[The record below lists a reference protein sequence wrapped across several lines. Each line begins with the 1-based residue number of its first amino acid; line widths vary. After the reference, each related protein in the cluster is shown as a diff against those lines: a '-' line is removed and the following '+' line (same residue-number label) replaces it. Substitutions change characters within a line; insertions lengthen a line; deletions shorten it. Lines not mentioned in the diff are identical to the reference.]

1 MNIRIVTAVC
11 SAILSLAAVSCRTD
25 QTLSVNPVSL
35 EFPKAGKSF
44 KVAVS
49 SNVAWEVTCPEWIT
63 CSPSSGTGNAEVT
76 VTAAQN
82 SELDRTATLM
92 FTGQGLTATLDVV
105 QSGVDFALSST
116 EFSFDES
123 GAPATMTVY
132 SKYAWD
138 IDNKEVPWCVASPSS
153 GDAGETEVTLT
164 PARFTDRT
172 PRNTAFLQVNFN
184 GSFRFI
190 TVSQT
195 MPNSAPEAAV
205 LTFPESSATNIPTNV
220 TFKWNVPADP
230 DGDVLTYTL
239 MISSNGGTTWQTM
252 ESESNSTKFSS
263 YLKKNT
269 EYMWKVEASDPF
281 GGKSVSDIRYFTTG
295 TAGGYVD
302 GEVRLI
308 MEECAGA
315 PQPVHL
321 IFTGDGFIEEDY
333 NDGGAFDQA
342 LETAVNAFFSLEPY
356 ASYKDYFRVS
366 AVAAYSQERGAT
378 VKSNMTGCK
387 AQTRNTVFSSTL
399 DGGNS
404 TGIGCN
410 YDRVFSYALKVPGV
424 TDAELDNTT
433 VFVLI
438 NLDVYAGTCMMMATG
453 RSVSMCPTGSSFG
466 KVVTHEGGGH
476 GFGRLLDEYRYYN
489 ESLPVDNQNLI
500 NSWRASDP
508 YFGYNI
514 SLTGDRE
521 LVHWKHYFDMA
532 GYEAV
537 GMYEGAYLYY
547 MGAWR
552 PEYISCMEDNRPYYN
567 APSREAIVRRIMKA
581 SGSTFDYDDFL
592 AKDARALSSGAVM
605 AAQAPVVPYDFVPL
619 APPVLIDNR

>member
-35 EFPKAGKSF
+35 EFSKAGKSF

-49 SNVAWEVTCPEWIT
+49 SNVAWEVTSPEWLT

-82 SELDRTATLM
+82 TGLDRTATLM
-92 FTGQGLTATLDVV
+92 FSGQGLTAAVDVV
-105 QSGVDFALSST
+105 QSGVDFSLSST

-132 SKYAWD
+132 SKYSWE
-138 IDNKEVPWCVASPSS
+138 IDNKEVPWCIASPSS
-153 GDAGETEVTLT
+153 GEAGETEVTLT

-195 MPNSAPEAAV
+195 MPNSAPDAPV
-205 LTFPESSATNIPTNV
+205 LTFPESSATGIPTNV

-239 MISSNGGTTWQTM
+239 MISSNGGASWQTV
-252 ESESNSTKFSS
+252 ESKSNSTKFSS
-263 YLKKNT
+263 YLDKNT
-269 EYMWKVEASDPF
+269 EYMWKVEAMDPF
-281 GGKSVSDIRYFTTG
+281 GGKAVSSVRYFTTG

-308 MEECAGA
+308 KEECAGA

-333 NDGGAFDQA
+333 QDGGAFDQA
-342 LETAVNAFFSLEPY
+342 LETAVNAFFGLEPY

-387 AQTRNTVFSSTL
+387 AQTKNTKFSSTL
-399 DGGNS
+399 EGGNS
-404 TGIGCN
+404 TGISCD
-410 YDRVFSYALKVPGV
+410 YDRVFSYARKVDGV
-424 TDAELDNTT
+424 TEADLDNTT
-433 VFVLI
+433 VFVII
-438 NLDVYAGTCMMMATG
+438 NLDVYAGTCMMISSG

-476 GFGRLLDEYRYYN
+476 GFGRLLDEYRYEY
-489 ESLPVDNQNLI
+489 ESLPVDKKNLV
-500 NSWRASDP
+500 NLWRESDP

>member
-49 SNVAWEVTCPEWIT
+49 SNVAWEVTSPEWLT

-82 SELDRTATLM
+82 TGLDRTATLM
-92 FTGQGLTATLDVV
+92 FSGQGLTAAVDVV
-105 QSGVDFALSST
+105 QSGVDFSLSST

-132 SKYAWD
+132 SKYSWE
-138 IDNKEVPWCVASPSS
+138 IDNKEVPWCIASPSS
-153 GDAGETEVTLT
+153 GEAGETEVTLT

-184 GSFRFI
+184 GSFRFV

-195 MPNSAPEAAV
+195 MPNSAPDAPV
-205 LTFPESSATNIPTNV
+205 LTFPESSATDIPTNV

-239 MISSNGGTTWQTM
+239 MISSNGGASWKTV
-252 ESESNSTKFSS
+252 ESKSNSTKFSS
-263 YLKKNT
+263 YLDKNT
-269 EYMWKVEASDPF
+269 EYMWKVEAMDPF
-281 GGKSVSDIRYFTTG
+281 GGKAVSSVRYFTTG

-308 MEECAGA
+308 KEESAGA

-333 NDGGAFDQA
+333 QEGGAFDQA
-342 LETAVNAFFSLEPY
+342 LETAVNAFFGLEPY

-378 VKSNMTGCK
+378 VMSNMTGCK
-387 AQTRNTVFSSTL
+387 AQTKNTKFSSTL

-404 TGIGCN
+404 TGIACD
-410 YDRVFSYALKVPGV
+410 YDRVFSYARKVDGV
-424 TDAELDNTT
+424 TEADLDNTT
-433 VFVLI
+433 VFVII
-438 NLDVYAGTCMMMATG
+438 NLNVYAGTCMMMATG

-476 GFGRLLDEYRYYN
+476 GFGRLLDEYRYHN
-489 ESLPVDNQNLI
+489 MSLPVDEQNYV
-500 NSWRASDP
+500 NSCRESDP

-521 LVHWKHYFDMA
+521 LVHWKYYFDMA

-581 SGSTFDYDDFL
+581 SGSTFDFDDFL

>member
-49 SNVAWEVTCPEWIT
+49 SNVAWEVTSPEWLT
-63 CSPSSGTGNAEVT
+63 RSPSSGTGNAEVT

-82 SELDRTATLM
+82 TELDRTATLM
-92 FTGQGLTATLDVV
+92 FSGQGLTAAVDVV
-105 QSGVDFALSST
+105 QSGVDFSLSST

-184 GSFRFI
+184 GSFRFV

-521 LVHWKHYFDMA
+521 LVHWKHYFDIA

-537 GMYEGAYLYY
+537 GMYEGAYLYN

-581 SGSTFDYDDFL
+581 SGSTFDFDDFL
-592 AKDARALSSGAVM
+592 AKDARALSSGAAM
-605 AAQAPVVPYDFVPL
+605 AAQAPAVPYDFVPL

>member
-49 SNVAWEVTCPEWIT
+49 SNVAWEVTSPEWLT

-82 SELDRTATLM
+82 TGLDRTATLM
-92 FTGQGLTATLDVV
+92 FSGQGLTAAVDVV
-105 QSGVDFALSST
+105 QSGVDFSLSST

-132 SKYAWD
+132 SKYSWE
-138 IDNKEVPWCVASPSS
+138 IDNKEVPWCIASPSS
-153 GDAGETEVTLT
+153 GEAGETEVTLT

-184 GSFRFI
+184 GSFRFV

-195 MPNSAPEAAV
+195 MPNSAPDAPV
-205 LTFPESSATNIPTNV
+205 LTFPESSATDIPTNV

-239 MISSNGGTTWQTM
+239 MISSNGGASWKTV
-252 ESESNSTKFSS
+252 ESKSNSTKFSS
-263 YLKKNT
+263 YLDKNT
-269 EYMWKVEASDPF
+269 EYMWKVEAMDPF
-281 GGKSVSDIRYFTTG
+281 GGKAVSSVRYFTTG

-308 MEECAGA
+308 KEESAGA

-333 NDGGAFDQA
+333 QEGGAFDQA
-342 LETAVNAFFSLEPY
+342 LETAVNAFFGLEPY

-378 VKSNMTGCK
+378 VMSNMTGCK
-387 AQTRNTVFSSTL
+387 AQTKNTKFSSTL

-404 TGIGCN
+404 TGIACD
-410 YDRVFSYALKVPGV
+410 YDRVFSYARKVDGV
-424 TDAELDNTT
+424 TEADLDNTT
-433 VFVLI
+433 VFVII
-438 NLDVYAGTCMMMATG
+438 NLNVYAGTCMMMATG

-476 GFGRLLDEYRYYN
+476 GFGRLLDEYRYHN
-489 ESLPVDNQNLI
+489 MSLPVDEQNYV
-500 NSWRASDP
+500 NSCRESDP

-521 LVHWKHYFDMA
+521 LVHWKYYFDMA

-537 GMYEGAYLYY
+537 GMYEGACLYD

-552 PEYISCMEDNRPYYN
+552 PEYISCMVDNRPYYN

-581 SGSTFDYDDFL
+581 SGSTFDFDDFL

>member
-49 SNVAWEVTCPEWIT
+49 SNVAWEVTSPEWLT

-82 SELDRTATLM
+82 TGLDRTATLM
-92 FTGQGLTATLDVV
+92 FSGQGLTAAVDVV
-105 QSGVDFALSST
+105 QSGVDFSLSST

-132 SKYAWD
+132 SKYSWE
-138 IDNKEVPWCVASPSS
+138 IDNKEVPWCIASPSS
-153 GDAGETEVTLT
+153 GEAGETEVTLT

-184 GSFRFI
+184 GSFRFV

-195 MPNSAPEAAV
+195 MPNSAPDAPV
-205 LTFPESSATNIPTNV
+205 LTFPESSATDIPTNV

-239 MISSNGGTTWQTM
+239 MISSNGGASWKTV
-252 ESESNSTKFSS
+252 ESKSNSTKFSS
-263 YLKKNT
+263 YLDKNT
-269 EYMWKVEASDPF
+269 EYMWKVEAMDPF
-281 GGKSVSDIRYFTTG
+281 GGKAVSSVRYFTTG

-308 MEECAGA
+308 KEESAGA

-333 NDGGAFDQA
+333 QEGGAFDQA
-342 LETAVNAFFSLEPY
+342 LETAVNAFFGLEPY

-378 VKSNMTGCK
+378 VMSNMTGCK
-387 AQTRNTVFSSTL
+387 AQTKNTKFSSTL

-404 TGIGCN
+404 TGIACD
-410 YDRVFSYALKVPGV
+410 YDRVFSYARKVDGV
-424 TDAELDNTT
+424 TEADLDNTT
-433 VFVLI
+433 VFVII
-438 NLDVYAGTCMMMATG
+438 NLNVYAGTCMMMATG

-476 GFGRLLDEYRYYN
+476 GFGRLLDEYRYHN
-489 ESLPVDNQNLI
+489 MSLPVDEQNYV
-500 NSWRASDP
+500 NSCRESDP

-521 LVHWKHYFDMA
+521 LVHWKYYFDMA

-537 GMYEGAYLYY
+537 GMYEGACLYD

-552 PEYISCMEDNRPYYN
+552 PEYISCMVDNRPYYN

-581 SGSTFDYDDFL
+581 SGSTFDFDDFL
-592 AKDARALSSGAVM
+592 AKDARALSSGAIM
-605 AAQAPVVPYDFVPL
+605 AAQAPAVPYDFVPL

>member
-35 EFPKAGKSF
+35 DFPKAGKSF

-49 SNVAWEVTCPEWIT
+49 SNVAWEVTSPEWLT

-82 SELDRTATLM
+82 TELDRTATLM
-92 FTGQGLTATLDVV
+92 FSGQGLTAAVDVV
-105 QSGVDFALSST
+105 QSGVDFSLSST

-195 MPNSAPEAAV
+195 MPNSAPDAPV
-205 LTFPESSATNIPTNV
+205 LTFPESSATDIPTNV

-537 GMYEGAYLYY
+537 GMYEGAYLYN

-581 SGSTFDYDDFL
+581 SGSTFDFDDFL
-592 AKDARALSSGAVM
+592 AKDARALSSGAAM
-605 AAQAPVVPYDFVPL
+605 AAQAPAVPYDFVPL

>member
-49 SNVAWEVTCPEWIT
+49 SNVAWEVTSPEWLT

-82 SELDRTATLM
+82 TELDRTATLM
-92 FTGQGLTATLDVV
+92 FSGQGLTAAVDVV
-105 QSGVDFALSST
+105 QSGVDFSLSST

-132 SKYAWD
+132 SKYSWE
-138 IDNKEVPWCVASPSS
+138 IDNKEVPWCIASPSS
-153 GDAGETEVTLT
+153 GEAGETEVTLT

-184 GSFRFI
+184 GSFRFV

-195 MPNSAPEAAV
+195 MPNSAPDAPV
-205 LTFPESSATNIPTNV
+205 LTFPESSATDIPTNV

-239 MISSNGGTTWQTM
+239 MISSNGGASWKTV
-252 ESESNSTKFSS
+252 ESKSNSTKFSS
-263 YLKKNT
+263 YLDKNT
-269 EYMWKVEASDPF
+269 EYMWKVEAMDPF
-281 GGKSVSDIRYFTTG
+281 GGKAVSSVRYFTTG

-308 MEECAGA
+308 KEESAGA

-333 NDGGAFDQA
+333 QEGGAFDQA
-342 LETAVNAFFSLEPY
+342 LETAVNAFFGLEPY

-378 VKSNMTGCK
+378 VMSNMTGCK
-387 AQTRNTVFSSTL
+387 AQTKNTKFSSTL

-404 TGIGCN
+404 TGIACD
-410 YDRVFSYALKVPGV
+410 YDRVFSYARKVDGV
-424 TDAELDNTT
+424 TEADLDNTT
-433 VFVLI
+433 VFVII
-438 NLDVYAGTCMMMATG
+438 NLNVYAGTCMMMATG

-476 GFGRLLDEYRYYN
+476 GFGRLLDEYRYHN
-489 ESLPVDNQNLI
+489 MSLPVDEQNYV
-500 NSWRASDP
+500 NSCRESDP

-521 LVHWKHYFDMA
+521 LVHWKYYFDMA

-537 GMYEGAYLYY
+537 GMYEGACLYD

-552 PEYISCMEDNRPYYN
+552 PEYISCMVDNRPYYN

-581 SGSTFDYDDFL
+581 SGSTFDFDDFL

-605 AAQAPVVPYDFVPL
+605 AAQAPAVPYDFVPL

>member
-49 SNVAWEVTCPEWIT
+49 SNVAWEVTSPEWLT

-82 SELDRTATLM
+82 TGLDRTATLM
-92 FTGQGLTATLDVV
+92 FSGQGLTAAVDVV
-105 QSGVDFALSST
+105 QSGVDFSLSST

-132 SKYAWD
+132 SKYSWE
-138 IDNKEVPWCVASPSS
+138 IDNKEVPWCIASPSS
-153 GDAGETEVTLT
+153 GEAGETEVTLT

-195 MPNSAPEAAV
+195 MPNSAPDAPV
-205 LTFPESSATNIPTNV
+205 LTFPESSATDIPTNV

-239 MISSNGGTTWQTM
+239 MISSNGGASWQTV
-252 ESESNSTKFSS
+252 ESKSNSTKFSS
-263 YLKKNT
+263 YLDKNT
-269 EYMWKVEASDPF
+269 EEMWKVEAMDPF
-281 GGKSVSDIRYFTTG
+281 GGKAVSSVRYFTTG
-295 TAGGYVD
+295 TAVGYVD

-308 MEECAGA
+308 KEECAGA

-333 NDGGAFDQA
+333 QDGGAFDQA
-342 LETAVNAFFSLEPY
+342 LETAVNAFFGLEPY

-387 AQTRNTVFSSTL
+387 AQTKNTKFSSTL

-404 TGIGCN
+404 TGIACD
-410 YDRVFSYALKVPGV
+410 YDRVFSYARKVDGV
-424 TDAELDNTT
+424 TEADLDNTT
-433 VFVLI
+433 VFVII
-438 NLDVYAGTCMMMATG
+438 NLNVYAGTCMMMATG

-476 GFGRLLDEYRYYN
+476 GFGRLLDEYRYHN
-489 ESLPVDNQNLI
+489 MSLPVDEQNYV
-500 NSWRASDP
+500 NSCRESDP

-521 LVHWKHYFDMA
+521 LVHWKYYFDMA

>member
-49 SNVAWEVTCPEWIT
+49 SNVAWEVTSPEWLT

-82 SELDRTATLM
+82 TGLDRTATLM
-92 FTGQGLTATLDVV
+92 FSGQGLTAAVDVV
-105 QSGVDFALSST
+105 QSGVDFSLSST
-116 EFSFDES
+116 EFIFDES

-184 GSFRFI
+184 GSFRFV

-521 LVHWKHYFDMA
+521 LVHWKHYFDIA

-537 GMYEGAYLYY
+537 GMYEGAYLYN

>member
-49 SNVAWEVTCPEWIT
+49 SNVAWEVTSPEWLT

-82 SELDRTATLM
+82 TELDRTATLM
-92 FTGQGLTATLDVV
+92 FSGQGLTAAVDVV
-105 QSGVDFALSST
+105 QSGVDFSLSST

-132 SKYAWD
+132 SKYSWE
-138 IDNKEVPWCVASPSS
+138 IDNKEVPWCIASPSS
-153 GDAGETEVTLT
+153 GEAGETEVTLT

-195 MPNSAPEAAV
+195 MPNSAPDAPV
-205 LTFPESSATNIPTNV
+205 LTFPESSATDIPTNV

-239 MISSNGGTTWQTM
+239 MISSNGGASWKTV
-252 ESESNSTKFSS
+252 ESKSNSTKFSS
-263 YLKKNT
+263 YLDKNT
-269 EYMWKVEASDPF
+269 EYMWKVEAMDPF
-281 GGKSVSDIRYFTTG
+281 GGKAVSSVRYFTTG

-308 MEECAGA
+308 KEECAGA

-333 NDGGAFDQA
+333 QDGGAFDQA
-342 LETAVNAFFSLEPY
+342 LETAVNAFFGLEPY

-387 AQTRNTVFSSTL
+387 AQTKNTKFSSTL

-404 TGIGCN
+404 TGIACD
-410 YDRVFSYALKVPGV
+410 YDRVFSYARKVDGV
-424 TDAELDNTT
+424 TEADLDNTT
-433 VFVLI
+433 VFVII
-438 NLDVYAGTCMMMATG
+438 NLNVYAGTCMMMATG

-476 GFGRLLDEYRYYN
+476 GFGRLLDEYRYHN
-489 ESLPVDNQNLI
+489 MSLPVDEQNYV
-500 NSWRASDP
+500 NSCRESDP

-521 LVHWKHYFDMA
+521 LVHWKYYFDMA

-537 GMYEGAYLYY
+537 GMYEGACLYD

-552 PEYISCMEDNRPYYN
+552 PEYISCMVDNRPYYN

-581 SGSTFDYDDFL
+581 SGSTFDFDDFL

>member
-49 SNVAWEVTCPEWIT
+49 SNVAWEVTSPEWLT

-82 SELDRTATLM
+82 TELDRTATLM
-92 FTGQGLTATLDVV
+92 FSGQGLTAAVDVV
-105 QSGVDFALSST
+105 QSGVDFSLSST

-132 SKYAWD
+132 SKYSWE
-138 IDNKEVPWCVASPSS
+138 IDNKEVPWCIASPSS
-153 GDAGETEVTLT
+153 GEAGETEVTLT

-195 MPNSAPEAAV
+195 MPNSAPDAPV
-205 LTFPESSATNIPTNV
+205 LTFPESSATDIPTNV

-239 MISSNGGTTWQTM
+239 MISSNGGASWKTV
-252 ESESNSTKFSS
+252 ESKSNSTKFSS
-263 YLKKNT
+263 YLDKNT
-269 EYMWKVEASDPF
+269 EYMWKVEAMDPF
-281 GGKSVSDIRYFTTG
+281 GGKAVSSVRYFTTG

-308 MEECAGA
+308 KEECAGA

-333 NDGGAFDQA
+333 QDGGAFDQA
-342 LETAVNAFFSLEPY
+342 LETAVNAFFGLEPY

-378 VKSNMTGCK
+378 VMSNMTGCK

-404 TGIGCN
+404 TGIECN
-410 YDRVFSYALKVPGV
+410 YERVFSYARKVDGV
-424 TDAELDNTT
+424 TEADLDNTT

-438 NLDVYAGTCMMMATG
+438 NLDVYAGTCMMDPSG

-489 ESLPVDNQNLI
+489 ESLPVDEQNVV

-581 SGSTFDYDDFL
+581 SGSTFDFDDFL

-605 AAQAPVVPYDFVPL
+605 AAQAPAVPYDFVPL

>member
-49 SNVAWEVTCPEWIT
+49 SNVAWEVTSPEWLT

-82 SELDRTATLM
+82 TELDRTATLM
-92 FTGQGLTATLDVV
+92 FSGQGLTAAVDVV
-105 QSGVDFALSST
+105 QSGVDFSLSST

-184 GSFRFI
+184 GSFRFV

-521 LVHWKHYFDMA
+521 LVHWKHYFDIA

-537 GMYEGAYLYY
+537 GMYEGAYLYN

-581 SGSTFDYDDFL
+581 SGSTFDFDDFL
-592 AKDARALSSGAVM
+592 AKDARALSSGAAM
-605 AAQAPVVPYDFVPL
+605 AAQAPAVPYDFVPL

>member
-49 SNVAWEVTCPEWIT
+49 SNVAWEVTSPEWLT

-82 SELDRTATLM
+82 TELDRTATLM
-92 FTGQGLTATLDVV
+92 FSGQGLTAAVDVV
-105 QSGVDFALSST
+105 QSGVDFSLSST

-184 GSFRFI
+184 GSFRFV

-521 LVHWKHYFDMA
+521 LVHWKHYFDIA

-537 GMYEGAYLYY
+537 GMYEGAYLYN

-581 SGSTFDYDDFL
+581 SGSTFDFDDFL

>member
-49 SNVAWEVTCPEWIT
+49 SDVAWEVTSPEWLT

-82 SELDRTATLM
+82 TELDRTATLM
-92 FTGQGLTATLDVV
+92 FSGQGLTAAVDVV
-105 QSGVDFALSST
+105 QSGVDFSLSST

-184 GSFRFI
+184 GSFRFV

-521 LVHWKHYFDMA
+521 LVHWKHYFDIA

-537 GMYEGAYLYY
+537 GMYEGAYLYN

-581 SGSTFDYDDFL
+581 SGSTFDFDDFL
-592 AKDARALSSGAVM
+592 AKDARALSSGAAM
-605 AAQAPVVPYDFVPL
+605 AAQAPAVPYDFVPL

>member
-49 SNVAWEVTCPEWIT
+49 SNVAWEVTSPEWLT

-82 SELDRTATLM
+82 TGLDRTATLM
-92 FTGQGLTATLDVV
+92 FSGQGLTAAVDVV
-105 QSGVDFALSST
+105 QSGVDFSLSST
-116 EFSFDES
+116 EFIFDES

-184 GSFRFI
+184 GSFRFV

-537 GMYEGAYLYY
+537 GMYEGAYLYN

-581 SGSTFDYDDFL
+581 SGSTFDFDDFL

>member
-49 SNVAWEVTCPEWIT
+49 SNVAWEVTSPEWLT

-82 SELDRTATLM
+82 TGLDRTATLM
-92 FTGQGLTATLDVV
+92 FSGQGLTAAVDVV
-105 QSGVDFALSST
+105 QSGVDFSLSST

-132 SKYAWD
+132 SKYSWE
-138 IDNKEVPWCVASPSS
+138 IDNKEVPWCIASPSS
-153 GDAGETEVTLT
+153 GEAGETEVTLT

-195 MPNSAPEAAV
+195 MPNSAPDAPV
-205 LTFPESSATNIPTNV
+205 LTFPESSATDIPTNV

-239 MISSNGGTTWQTM
+239 MISSNGGASWKTV
-252 ESESNSTKFSS
+252 ESKSNSTKFSS
-263 YLKKNT
+263 YLDKNT
-269 EYMWKVEASDPF
+269 EYMWKVEAMDPF
-281 GGKSVSDIRYFTTG
+281 GGKAVSSVRYFTTG

-308 MEECAGA
+308 KEESAGA

-333 NDGGAFDQA
+333 QEGGAFDQA
-342 LETAVNAFFSLEPY
+342 LETAVNAFFGLEPY

-378 VKSNMTGCK
+378 VMSNMTGCK
-387 AQTRNTVFSSTL
+387 AQTKNTKFSSTL

-404 TGIGCN
+404 TGIACD
-410 YDRVFSYALKVPGV
+410 YDRVFSYARKVDGV
-424 TDAELDNTT
+424 TEADLDNTT
-433 VFVLI
+433 VFVII
-438 NLDVYAGTCMMMATG
+438 NLNVYAGTCMMMATG

-476 GFGRLLDEYRYYN
+476 GFGRLLDEYRYHN
-489 ESLPVDNQNLI
+489 MSLPVDEQNYV
-500 NSWRASDP
+500 NSCRESDP

-521 LVHWKHYFDMA
+521 LVHWKYYFDMA

-537 GMYEGAYLYY
+537 GMYEGACLYD

-552 PEYISCMEDNRPYYN
+552 PEYISCMVDNRPYYN

-581 SGSTFDYDDFL
+581 SGSTFDFDDFL

-605 AAQAPVVPYDFVPL
+605 AAQAPAVPYDFVPL

>member
-49 SNVAWEVTCPEWIT
+49 SNVAWEVTSPEWLT

-82 SELDRTATLM
+82 TGLDRTATLM
-92 FTGQGLTATLDVV
+92 FSGQGLTAAVDVV
-105 QSGVDFALSST
+105 QSGVDFSLSST

-132 SKYAWD
+132 SKYSWE
-138 IDNKEVPWCVASPSS
+138 IDNKEVPWCIASPSS
-153 GDAGETEVTLT
+153 GEAGETEVTLT

-195 MPNSAPEAAV
+195 MPNSAPDAPV
-205 LTFPESSATNIPTNV
+205 LTFPESSATDIPTNV

-239 MISSNGGTTWQTM
+239 MISSNGGASWQTV
-252 ESESNSTKFSS
+252 ESKSNSTKFSS
-263 YLKKNT
+263 YLDKNT
-269 EYMWKVEASDPF
+269 EYMWKVEAMDPF
-281 GGKSVSDIRYFTTG
+281 GGKAVSSVRYFTTG

-308 MEECAGA
+308 KEESAGA

-321 IFTGDGFIEEDY
+321 IFTGDGFVEEDY
-333 NDGGAFDQA
+333 QEGGAFDQA
-342 LETAVNAFFSLEPY
+342 LETAVNAFFGLEPY

-387 AQTRNTVFSSTL
+387 AQTKNTKFSSTL

-404 TGIGCN
+404 TGIACD
-410 YDRVFSYALKVPGV
+410 YDRVFSYARKVDGV
-424 TDAELDNTT
+424 TEADLDNTT
-433 VFVLI
+433 VFVII

-476 GFGRLLDEYRYYN
+476 GFGRLLDEYRY
-489 ESLPVDNQNLI
+489 
-500 NSWRASDP
+500 
-508 YFGYNI
+508 
-514 SLTGDRE
+514 
-521 LVHWKHYFDMA
+521 
-532 GYEAV
+532 
-537 GMYEGAYLYY
+537 
-547 MGAWR
+547 
-552 PEYISCMEDNRPYYN
+552 
-567 APSREAIVRRIMKA
+567 
-581 SGSTFDYDDFL
+581 
-592 AKDARALSSGAVM
+592 
-605 AAQAPVVPYDFVPL
+605 
-619 APPVLIDNR
+619 

>member
-49 SNVAWEVTCPEWIT
+49 SNVAWEVTSPEWLT

-82 SELDRTATLM
+82 TELDRTATLM
-92 FTGQGLTATLDVV
+92 FSGQGLTAAVDVV
-105 QSGVDFALSST
+105 QSGVDFSLSST

-132 SKYAWD
+132 SKYSWE
-138 IDNKEVPWCVASPSS
+138 IDNKEVPWCIASPSS
-153 GDAGETEVTLT
+153 GEAGETEVTLT

-195 MPNSAPEAAV
+195 MPNSAPDAPV
-205 LTFPESSATNIPTNV
+205 LTFPESSATDIPTNV

-239 MISSNGGTTWQTM
+239 MISSNGGASWQTV
-252 ESESNSTKFSS
+252 ESKSNSTKFSS
-263 YLKKNT
+263 YLDKNT
-269 EYMWKVEASDPF
+269 EYMWKVEAMDPF
-281 GGKSVSDIRYFTTG
+281 GGKATSSVRYFTTG

-308 MEECAGA
+308 KEECAGA

-378 VKSNMTGCK
+378 VKSNMNGCK

-404 TGIGCN
+404 TGIECN

-476 GFGRLLDEYRYYN
+476 GFGRLLDEYRYKN
-489 ESLPVDNQNLI
+489 ESLPVERQNLV
-500 NSWRASDP
+500 NSWRGSDP

-521 LVHWKHYFDMA
+521 LVHWKHYFDIA

>member
-1 MNIRIVTAVC
+1 MKNRIAAA
-11 SAILSLAAVSCRTD
+11 AIAAIISLVAVSCTPD
-25 QTLSVNPVSL
+25 HSLSVNPL
-35 EFPKAGKSF
+35 TIEFPKAGKSL
-44 KVAVS
+44 KVTVS

-116 EFSFDES
+116 EFIFDES

-521 LVHWKHYFDMA
+521 LVHWKHYFDIA

-537 GMYEGAYLYY
+537 GMYEGAYLYN

-581 SGSTFDYDDFL
+581 SGSTFDFDDFL
-592 AKDARALSSGAVM
+592 AKDARALSSGAAM
-605 AAQAPVVPYDFVPL
+605 AAQAPAVPYDFVPL

>member
-1 MNIRIVTAVC
+1 MKNRIAAA
-11 SAILSLAAVSCRTD
+11 AIAAIISLVAVSCTPD
-25 QTLSVNPVSL
+25 LSLSVNPLSI
-35 EFPKAGKSF
+35 EFPKAGKSQ
-44 KVAVS
+44 KVTVS

-116 EFSFDES
+116 EFIFDES

-184 GSFRFI
+184 GSFRFV

-410 YDRVFSYALKVPGV
+410 YDRVFSYALKVPEV

-521 LVHWKHYFDMA
+521 LVHWKHYFDIA

-537 GMYEGAYLYY
+537 GMYEGAYLYN

-581 SGSTFDYDDFL
+581 SGSTFDFDDFL
-592 AKDARALSSGAVM
+592 AKDARALSSGAAM
-605 AAQAPVVPYDFVPL
+605 AAQAPAVPYDFVPL
-619 APPVLIDNR
+619 ASPVLIDNR

>member
-35 EFPKAGKSF
+35 DFPKAGKSF

-49 SNVAWEVTCPEWIT
+49 SNVAWEVTSPEWLT

-82 SELDRTATLM
+82 TELDRTATLM
-92 FTGQGLTATLDVV
+92 FSGQGLTAAVDVV
-105 QSGVDFALSST
+105 QSGVDFSLSST

-537 GMYEGAYLYY
+537 GMYEGAYLYN

-581 SGSTFDYDDFL
+581 SGSTFDFDDFL
-592 AKDARALSSGAVM
+592 AKDARALSSGAAM
-605 AAQAPVVPYDFVPL
+605 AAQAPAVPYDFVPL

>member
-49 SNVAWEVTCPEWIT
+49 SNVAWEVTSPEWLT

-82 SELDRTATLM
+82 TGLDRTATLM
-92 FTGQGLTATLDVV
+92 FSGQGLTAAVDVV
-105 QSGVDFALSST
+105 QSGVDFSLSST

-132 SKYAWD
+132 SKYSWE
-138 IDNKEVPWCVASPSS
+138 IDNKEVPWCIASPSS
-153 GDAGETEVTLT
+153 GEAGETEVTLT

-195 MPNSAPEAAV
+195 MPNSAPDAPV
-205 LTFPESSATNIPTNV
+205 LTFPESSATDIPTNV

-239 MISSNGGTTWQTM
+239 MISSNGGASWQTV
-252 ESESNSTKFSS
+252 ESKSNSTKFSS
-263 YLKKNT
+263 YLDKNT
-269 EYMWKVEASDPF
+269 EYMWKVEAMDPF
-281 GGKSVSDIRYFTTG
+281 GGKAVSSVRYFTTG

-308 MEECAGA
+308 KEESAGA

-321 IFTGDGFIEEDY
+321 IFTGDGFVEEDY
-333 NDGGAFDQA
+333 QEGGAFDQA
-342 LETAVNAFFSLEPY
+342 LETAVNAFFGLEPY

-387 AQTRNTVFSSTL
+387 AQTKNTKFSSTL
-399 DGGNS
+399 EGGNS
-404 TGIGCN
+404 TGISCD
-410 YDRVFSYALKVPGV
+410 YDRVFSYARKVDGV
-424 TDAELDNTT
+424 TEADLDNTT
-433 VFVLI
+433 VFVII

-489 ESLPVDNQNLI
+489 ESLPVDEQNVV

-521 LVHWKHYFDMA
+521 LVHWKHYFDMS
-532 GYEAV
+532 GYGAV
-537 GMYEGAYLYY
+537 GMHEGAYLYEH
-547 MGAWR
+547 GVWR

-581 SGSTFDYDDFL
+581 SGSTFNFDDFV
-592 AKDARALSSGAVM
+592 AKDAKALSSAAVI

-619 APPVLIDNR
+619 APPIMIDNR

>member
-1 MNIRIVTAVC
+1 MKNRIAAA
-11 SAILSLAAVSCRTD
+11 AIAAIISLVAVSCTPD
-25 QTLSVNPVSL
+25 LSLSVNPLSI
-35 EFPKAGKSF
+35 EFPKAGKSQ
-44 KVAVS
+44 KVTVS

-116 EFSFDES
+116 EFIFDES

-172 PRNTAFLQVNFN
+172 PRTTAFLQVNFN
-184 GSFRFI
+184 GSFRFV

-230 DGDVLTYTL
+230 DGDVLIYTL

-521 LVHWKHYFDMA
+521 LVHWKHYFDIA

-537 GMYEGAYLYY
+537 GMYEGAYLYN

-581 SGSTFDYDDFL
+581 SGSTFDFDDFL

-605 AAQAPVVPYDFVPL
+605 AAQAPAVPYDFVPL

>member
-49 SNVAWEVTCPEWIT
+49 SNVAWEVTSPEWLT

-82 SELDRTATLM
+82 TGLDRTATLM
-92 FTGQGLTATLDVV
+92 FSGQGLTAAVDVV
-105 QSGVDFALSST
+105 QSGVDFSLSST

-132 SKYAWD
+132 SKYSWE
-138 IDNKEVPWCVASPSS
+138 IDNKEVPWCIASPSS
-153 GDAGETEVTLT
+153 GEAGETEVTLT

-184 GSFRFI
+184 GSFRFV

-195 MPNSAPEAAV
+195 MPNSAPDAPV
-205 LTFPESSATNIPTNV
+205 LTFPESSATDIPTNV

-239 MISSNGGTTWQTM
+239 MISSNGGASWKTV
-252 ESESNSTKFSS
+252 ESKSNSTKFSS
-263 YLKKNT
+263 YLDKNT
-269 EYMWKVEASDPF
+269 EYMWKVEAMDPF
-281 GGKSVSDIRYFTTG
+281 GGKAVSSVRYFTTG

-308 MEECAGA
+308 KEESAGA

-333 NDGGAFDQA
+333 QEGGAFDQA
-342 LETAVNAFFSLEPY
+342 LETAVNAFFGLEPY

-378 VKSNMTGCK
+378 VMSNMTGCK
-387 AQTRNTVFSSTL
+387 AQTKNTKFSSTL

-404 TGIGCN
+404 TGIACD
-410 YDRVFSYALKVPGV
+410 YDRVFSYARKVDGV
-424 TDAELDNTT
+424 TEADLDNTT
-433 VFVLI
+433 VFVII
-438 NLDVYAGTCMMMATG
+438 NLNVYAGTCMMMATG

-476 GFGRLLDEYRYYN
+476 GFGRLLDEYRYHN
-489 ESLPVDNQNLI
+489 MSLPVDEQNYV
-500 NSWRASDP
+500 NSCRESDP

-521 LVHWKHYFDMA
+521 LVHWKYYFDMA

-537 GMYEGAYLYY
+537 GMYEGACLYD

-552 PEYISCMEDNRPYYN
+552 PEYISCMVDNRPYYN

-581 SGSTFDYDDFL
+581 SGSTFDFDDFL

-605 AAQAPVVPYDFVPL
+605 AAQAPAVPYDFVPL

>member
-49 SNVAWEVTCPEWIT
+49 SNVAWEVTSPEWLT

-82 SELDRTATLM
+82 TELDRTATLM
-92 FTGQGLTATLDVV
+92 FSGQGLTAAVDVV
-105 QSGVDFALSST
+105 QSGVDFSLSST

-132 SKYAWD
+132 SKYSWE
-138 IDNKEVPWCVASPSS
+138 IDNKEVPWCIASPSS
-153 GDAGETEVTLT
+153 GEAGETEVTLT

-195 MPNSAPEAAV
+195 MPNSAPDAPV
-205 LTFPESSATNIPTNV
+205 LTFPESSATDIPTNV

-239 MISSNGGTTWQTM
+239 MISSNGGASWQTV
-252 ESESNSTKFSS
+252 ESKSNSTKFSS
-263 YLKKNT
+263 YLDKNT
-269 EYMWKVEASDPF
+269 EYMWKVEAMDPF
-281 GGKSVSDIRYFTTG
+281 GGKAVSSVRYFTTG

-308 MEECAGA
+308 KEECAGA

-333 NDGGAFDQA
+333 QDGGAFDQA
-342 LETAVNAFFSLEPY
+342 LETAVNSFFGLEPY

-387 AQTRNTVFSSTL
+387 AQTKNTKFSSTL

-404 TGIGCN
+404 TGIACD
-410 YDRVFSYALKVPGV
+410 YDRVFSYARKVDGV
-424 TDAELDNTT
+424 TEADLDNTT
-433 VFVLI
+433 VFVII
-438 NLDVYAGTCMMMATG
+438 NLNVYAGTCMMLATG

-489 ESLPVDNQNLI
+489 ESLPVDEQNFV

>member
-116 EFSFDES
+116 EFIFDES

-195 MPNSAPEAAV
+195 MPNSAPDAPV
-205 LTFPESSATNIPTNV
+205 LTFPESSATDIPTNV

-489 ESLPVDNQNLI
+489 ESLPVDEQNVV

>member
-49 SNVAWEVTCPEWIT
+49 SNVAWEVTSPEWLT

-82 SELDRTATLM
+82 TELDRTATLM
-92 FTGQGLTATLDVV
+92 FSGQGLTAAVDVV
-105 QSGVDFALSST
+105 QSGVDFSLSST

-537 GMYEGAYLYY
+537 GMYEGACLYD

>member
-49 SNVAWEVTCPEWIT
+49 SNVAWEVTSPEWLT

-82 SELDRTATLM
+82 TELDRTATLM
-92 FTGQGLTATLDVV
+92 FSGQGLTAAVDVV
-105 QSGVDFALSST
+105 QSGVDFSLSST

-132 SKYAWD
+132 SKYSWE
-138 IDNKEVPWCVASPSS
+138 IDNKEVPWCIASPSS
-153 GDAGETEVTLT
+153 GEAGETEVTLT

-195 MPNSAPEAAV
+195 MPNSAPDAPV
-205 LTFPESSATNIPTNV
+205 LTFPESSATDIPTNV

-239 MISSNGGTTWQTM
+239 MISSNGGASWQTV
-252 ESESNSTKFSS
+252 ESKSNSTKFSS
-263 YLKKNT
+263 YLDKNT
-269 EYMWKVEASDPF
+269 EYMWKVEAMDPF
-281 GGKSVSDIRYFTTG
+281 GGKAVSSVRYFTTG

-308 MEECAGA
+308 KEESAGA

-321 IFTGDGFIEEDY
+321 IFTGDGFVEEDY
-333 NDGGAFDQA
+333 QEGGAFDQA
-342 LETAVNAFFSLEPY
+342 LETAVNAFFGLEPY

-387 AQTRNTVFSSTL
+387 AQTKNTKFSSTL
-399 DGGNS
+399 EGGNS
-404 TGIGCN
+404 TGISCD
-410 YDRVFSYALKVPGV
+410 YDRVFSYARKVDGV
-424 TDAELDNTT
+424 TEADLDNTT
-433 VFVLI
+433 VFVII

-476 GFGRLLDEYRYYN
+476 GFGRLLDEYRYKY
-489 ESLPVDNQNLI
+489 ESLPVDKKNLV
-500 NSWRASDP
+500 NSWRESDR

>member
-49 SNVAWEVTCPEWIT
+49 SNVAWEVTSPEWLT

-82 SELDRTATLM
+82 TGLDRTATLM
-92 FTGQGLTATLDVV
+92 FSGQGLTAAVDVV
-105 QSGVDFALSST
+105 QSGVDFSLSST
-116 EFSFDES
+116 EFIFDES

-184 GSFRFI
+184 GSFRFV

-489 ESLPVDNQNLI
+489 ESLPVDEQNVV

-537 GMYEGAYLYY
+537 GMYEGAYLYN

>member
-35 EFPKAGKSF
+35 EFSKAGKSF

-49 SNVAWEVTCPEWIT
+49 SNVAWEVTSPEWLT

-82 SELDRTATLM
+82 TGLDRTATLM
-92 FTGQGLTATLDVV
+92 FSGQGLTAAVDVV
-105 QSGVDFALSST
+105 QSGVDFSLSST

-132 SKYAWD
+132 SKYSWE
-138 IDNKEVPWCVASPSS
+138 IDNKEVPWCIASPSS
-153 GDAGETEVTLT
+153 GEAGETEVTLT

-195 MPNSAPEAAV
+195 MPNSAPDAPV
-205 LTFPESSATNIPTNV
+205 LTFPESSATDIPTNV

-239 MISSNGGTTWQTM
+239 MISSNGGASWQTV
-252 ESESNSTKFSS
+252 ESKSNSTKFSS
-263 YLKKNT
+263 YLDKNT
-269 EYMWKVEASDPF
+269 EYMWKVEAMDPF
-281 GGKSVSDIRYFTTG
+281 GGKAVSSVRYFTTG

-308 MEECAGA
+308 KEECAGA

-333 NDGGAFDQA
+333 QEGGAFDQA
-342 LETAVNAFFSLEPY
+342 LETAVNAFFGLEPY

-387 AQTRNTVFSSTL
+387 AQTKNTKFSSTL
-399 DGGNS
+399 EGGNS
-404 TGIGCN
+404 TGISCD
-410 YDRVFSYALKVPGV
+410 YDRVFSYARKVDGV
-424 TDAELDNTT
+424 TEADLDNTT
-433 VFVLI
+433 VFVII
-438 NLDVYAGTCMMMATG
+438 NLDVYAGTCMMWATG

-476 GFGRLLDEYRYYN
+476 GFGRLLDEYRYEY
-489 ESLPVDNQNLI
+489 ESLPVDKKNLV
-500 NSWRASDP
+500 NLWRESDP

>member
-1 MNIRIVTAVC
+1 MKNRIAAA
-11 SAILSLAAVSCRTD
+11 AIAAIISLVAVSCTPD
-25 QTLSVNPVSL
+25 LSLSVNPLSI
-35 EFPKAGKSF
+35 EFPKTGKSQ
-44 KVAVS
+44 KVTVS

-116 EFSFDES
+116 EFIFDES
-123 GAPATMTVY
+123 GAPAKMTVY

-190 TVSQT
+190 TVSQI

-205 LTFPESSATNIPTNV
+205 LTFPESSATDIPTNV

-521 LVHWKHYFDMA
+521 LVHWKHYFDIA

-537 GMYEGAYLYY
+537 GMYEGAYLYN

-581 SGSTFDYDDFL
+581 SGSTFDFDDFL
-592 AKDARALSSGAVM
+592 AKDARALSSGAAM
-605 AAQAPVVPYDFVPL
+605 AAQAPAVPYDFVPL

>member
-49 SNVAWEVTCPEWIT
+49 SNVAWEVTSPEWLT

-82 SELDRTATLM
+82 TELDRTATLM
-92 FTGQGLTATLDVV
+92 FSGQGLTAAVDVV
-105 QSGVDFALSST
+105 QSGVDFSLSST

-132 SKYAWD
+132 SKYSWE
-138 IDNKEVPWCVASPSS
+138 IDNKEVPWCIASPSS
-153 GDAGETEVTLT
+153 GEAGETEVTLT

-195 MPNSAPEAAV
+195 MPNSAPDAPV
-205 LTFPESSATNIPTNV
+205 LTFPESSATDIPTNV

-239 MISSNGGTTWQTM
+239 MISSNGGASWKTV
-252 ESESNSTKFSS
+252 ESKSNSTKFSS
-263 YLKKNT
+263 YLDKNT
-269 EYMWKVEASDPF
+269 EYMWKVEAMDPF
-281 GGKSVSDIRYFTTG
+281 GGKAVSSVRYFTTG

-308 MEECAGA
+308 KEESAGA

-333 NDGGAFDQA
+333 QDGGAFDQA
-342 LETAVNAFFSLEPY
+342 LETAVNAFFGLEPY

-378 VKSNMTGCK
+378 VISNMTGCK
-387 AQTRNTVFSSTL
+387 AQTKNTKFSSTL
-399 DGGNS
+399 EGGNS
-404 TGIGCN
+404 TGISCD
-410 YDRVFSYALKVPGV
+410 YDRVFSYARKVDGV
-424 TDAELDNTT
+424 TEADLDNTT
-433 VFVLI
+433 VFVII
-438 NLDVYAGTCMMMATG
+438 NLDVYAGTCMMISSG

-476 GFGRLLDEYRYYN
+476 GFGRLLDEYRYEY
-489 ESLPVDNQNLI
+489 ESLPVDKKNLV
-500 NSWRASDP
+500 NLWRESDP

-581 SGSTFDYDDFL
+581 SGSTFDFDDFL

-605 AAQAPVVPYDFVPL
+605 AAQAPAVPYDFVPL

>member
-1 MNIRIVTAVC
+1 MKNRIAAA
-11 SAILSLAAVSCRTD
+11 AIAAIISLVAVSCTPD
-25 QTLSVNPVSL
+25 LSLSVNPLSI
-35 EFPKAGKSF
+35 EFPKAGKSQ
-44 KVAVS
+44 KVTVS

-105 QSGVDFALSST
+105 QSGVHFALSST
-116 EFSFDES
+116 EFIFDES

-184 GSFRFI
+184 GSFRFV

-521 LVHWKHYFDMA
+521 LVHWKHYFDIA

-537 GMYEGAYLYY
+537 GMYEGAYLYN

-581 SGSTFDYDDFL
+581 SGSTFDFDDFL
-592 AKDARALSSGAVM
+592 AKDARALSSGAAM
-605 AAQAPVVPYDFVPL
+605 AAQAPAVPYDFVPL

>member
-49 SNVAWEVTCPEWIT
+49 SNVAWEVTSPEWLT

-82 SELDRTATLM
+82 TGLDRTATLM
-92 FTGQGLTATLDVV
+92 FSGQGLTAAVDVV
-105 QSGVDFALSST
+105 QSGVDFSLSST

-132 SKYAWD
+132 SKYSWE
-138 IDNKEVPWCVASPSS
+138 IDNKEVPWCIASPSS
-153 GDAGETEVTLT
+153 GEAGETEVTLT

-184 GSFRFI
+184 GSFRFV

-195 MPNSAPEAAV
+195 MPNSAPDAPV
-205 LTFPESSATNIPTNV
+205 LTFPESSATDIPTNV

-239 MISSNGGTTWQTM
+239 MISSNGGASWKTV
-252 ESESNSTKFSS
+252 ESKSNSTKFSS
-263 YLKKNT
+263 YLDKNT
-269 EYMWKVEASDPF
+269 EYMWKVEAMDPF
-281 GGKSVSDIRYFTTG
+281 GGKATSSVRYFTTG

-308 MEECAGA
+308 KEESAGA

-333 NDGGAFDQA
+333 QEGGAFDQA
-342 LETAVNAFFSLEPY
+342 LETAVNAFFGLEPY

-378 VKSNMTGCK
+378 VMSNMTGCK
-387 AQTRNTVFSSTL
+387 AQTKNTKFSSTL

-404 TGIGCN
+404 TGIACD
-410 YDRVFSYALKVPGV
+410 YDRVFSYARKVDGV
-424 TDAELDNTT
+424 TEADLDNTT
-433 VFVLI
+433 VFVII
-438 NLDVYAGTCMMMATG
+438 NLNVYAGTCMMMATG

-476 GFGRLLDEYRYYN
+476 GFGRLLDEYRYHN
-489 ESLPVDNQNLI
+489 MSLPVDEQNYV
-500 NSWRASDP
+500 NSCRESDP

-521 LVHWKHYFDMA
+521 LVHWKYYFDMA

-581 SGSTFDYDDFL
+581 SGSTFDFDDFL

>member
-49 SNVAWEVTCPEWIT
+49 SNVAWEVTSPEWLT

-82 SELDRTATLM
+82 TGLDRTATLM
-92 FTGQGLTATLDVV
+92 FSGQGLTAAVDVV
-105 QSGVDFALSST
+105 QSGVDFSLSST

-132 SKYAWD
+132 SKYSWE
-138 IDNKEVPWCVASPSS
+138 IDNKEVPWCIASPSS
-153 GDAGETEVTLT
+153 GEAGETEVTLT

-195 MPNSAPEAAV
+195 MPNSAPDAPV
-205 LTFPESSATNIPTNV
+205 LTFPESSATDIPTNV

-239 MISSNGGTTWQTM
+239 MISSNGGASWKTV
-252 ESESNSTKFSS
+252 ESKSNSTKFSS
-263 YLKKNT
+263 YLDKNT
-269 EYMWKVEASDPF
+269 EYMWKVEAMDPF
-281 GGKSVSDIRYFTTG
+281 GGKAVSSVRYFTTG

-308 MEECAGA
+308 KEESAGA

-333 NDGGAFDQA
+333 QEGGAFDQA
-342 LETAVNAFFSLEPY
+342 LETAVNAFFGLEPY

-378 VKSNMTGCK
+378 VMSNMTGCK
-387 AQTRNTVFSSTL
+387 AQTKNTKFSSTL

-404 TGIGCN
+404 TGIACD
-410 YDRVFSYALKVPGV
+410 YDRVFSYARKVDGV
-424 TDAELDNTT
+424 TEADLDNTT
-433 VFVLI
+433 VFVII
-438 NLDVYAGTCMMMATG
+438 NLNVYAGTCMMMATG

-476 GFGRLLDEYRYYN
+476 GFGRLLDEYRYHN
-489 ESLPVDNQNLI
+489 MSLPVDEQNYV
-500 NSWRASDP
+500 NSCRESDP

-521 LVHWKHYFDMA
+521 LVHWKYYFDMA

>member
-49 SNVAWEVTCPEWIT
+49 SNVAWEVTSPEWLT

-82 SELDRTATLM
+82 TGLDRTATLM
-92 FTGQGLTATLDVV
+92 FSGQGLTAAVDVV
-105 QSGVDFALSST
+105 QSGVDFSLSST

-132 SKYAWD
+132 SKYSWE
-138 IDNKEVPWCVASPSS
+138 IDNKEVPWCIASPSS
-153 GDAGETEVTLT
+153 GEAGETEVTLT

-195 MPNSAPEAAV
+195 MPNSAPDAPV
-205 LTFPESSATNIPTNV
+205 LTFPESSATDIPTNV

-239 MISSNGGTTWQTM
+239 MISSNGGASWKTV
-252 ESESNSTKFSS
+252 ESKSNSTKFSS
-263 YLKKNT
+263 YLDKNT
-269 EYMWKVEASDPF
+269 EYMWKVEAMDPF
-281 GGKSVSDIRYFTTG
+281 GGKAVSSVRYFTTG

-308 MEECAGA
+308 KEECAGA

-333 NDGGAFDQA
+333 QEGGAFDQA
-342 LETAVNAFFSLEPY
+342 LETAVNAFFGLEPY

-378 VKSNMTGCK
+378 VMSNMTGCK
-387 AQTRNTVFSSTL
+387 AQTKNTKFSSTL

-404 TGIGCN
+404 TGIACD
-410 YDRVFSYALKVPGV
+410 YDRVFSYARKVDGV
-424 TDAELDNTT
+424 TEADLDNTT
-433 VFVLI
+433 VFVII
-438 NLDVYAGTCMMMATG
+438 NLNVYAGTCMMMATG

-476 GFGRLLDEYRYYN
+476 GFGRLLDEYRYHN
-489 ESLPVDNQNLI
+489 ESLPVERQNLV
-500 NSWRASDP
+500 NSWRGSDP

-521 LVHWKHYFDMA
+521 LVHWKYYFDMA

-537 GMYEGAYLYY
+537 GMYEGACLYD

-552 PEYISCMEDNRPYYN
+552 PEYISCMVDNRPYYN

-581 SGSTFDYDDFL
+581 SGSTFDFDDFL

-605 AAQAPVVPYDFVPL
+605 AAQAPAVPYDFVPL

>member
-1 MNIRIVTAVC
+1 MKNRIAAA
-11 SAILSLAAVSCRTD
+11 AIAAIISLVAVSCTPD
-25 QTLSVNPVSL
+25 LSLSVNPLSI
-35 EFPKAGKSF
+35 EFPKAGKSQ
-44 KVAVS
+44 KVTVS

-116 EFSFDES
+116 EFIFDES

-184 GSFRFI
+184 GSFRFV

-521 LVHWKHYFDMA
+521 LVHWKHYFDIA

-537 GMYEGAYLYY
+537 GMYEGAYLYN

-581 SGSTFDYDDFL
+581 SGSTFDFDDFL
-592 AKDARALSSGAVM
+592 AKDARALSSGVAM
-605 AAQAPVVPYDFVPL
+605 AAQAPAVPYDFVPL